1 MSLLRTFVVLLSI
14 VLSLAVCMRPKD
26 SQTVETEP
34 TVGEAQ
40 TPASSNSSNSL
51 SPPPVLQIDTGGHKG
66 LIMDMAFTPDGRY
79 LISAGENK
87 LIRVWELETGR
98 SVRILRDSLGAGGEG
113 KILAMALSPDGQWL
127 AVGGLFDGTSDEK
140 TAVRLYDFVNG
151 QLKAQLKGHTS
162 AVLALGFSSDSRLLV
177 SGGFDETAILWDVT
191 SQQRLHT
198 LSGHTGHIY
207 VAAITKDNQRVVTGS
222 SDQTLRLWQV
232 EDGVPLATLE
242 GHTDEVVA
250 MAISPRDGI
259 IVSSTWEDSIHLWDG
274 YTGDYIKILAN
285 SEVNANR
292 LAFSPNGRYLVSCT
306 ADGLD
311 SNCHVWAYPSGKK
324 VVTYQGHDN
333 IVQTTTVS
341 PDGQWVA
348 TSGGESNEIHLWSL
362 REGKLLQR
370 LRGLGGKTFSVGIS
384 KDGKALAWGKSVDNQ
399 SINQNQRGPLEYS
412 LAFPTTD
419 RPLGVPKAVLENE
432 GTGSLQQTDMGT
444 TPKPV
449 KAGTGSA
456 LSRGASI
463 NSTISQPSH
472 SQPSQLSTQKG
483 VEDFRRAQDKWNNW
497 SLGIQHGTGR
507 WYQSILEI
515 RHQGRTVANI
525 ERGATS
531 GYVHS
536 AYTFTPDGQRI
547 ISGGLNGVLSAY
559 NREGKKL
566 GDYVGHTMEV
576 MAVVVSPD
584 GRLLISGSADQTVR
598 VWNLESRENLLTL
611 FHGADGE
618 WVAWTPTGHYTASL
632 NGAKMVDWYF
642 SRGENKA
649 VDSVTADQLRQ
660 QLYRPDIIT
669 NVVLL
674 GSVEEAIAKAGNT
687 DFNPEQLASR

>member
-1 MSLLRTFVVLLSI
+1 MNLLRTIILLTI
-14 VLSLAVCMRPKD
+14 VLSLMACVQPKVP
-26 SQTVETEP
+26 QMVATGP
-34 TVGEAQ
+34 TFGEAQ
-40 TPASSNSSNSL
+40 TPAPSNSSS
-51 SPPPVLQIDTGGHKG
+51 PPVLQIDTGGHKG

-98 SVRILRDSLGAGGEG
+98 SVRILRESLGAGSEG

-127 AVGGLFDGTSDEK
+127 AVGGLFDGSGDEK
-140 TAVRLYDFVNG
+140 TAIRLYDFVNG
-151 QLKAQLKGHTS
+151 QLKAQLKGHTG
-162 AVLALGFSSDSRLLV
+162 AVLALGFSHDSSLLV

-207 VAAITKDNQRVVTGS
+207 AAAITKDNQRVVTGS

-232 EDGVPLATLE
+232 QDGELVATLE

-250 MAISPRDGI
+250 MAISPRDGT
-259 IVSSTWEDSIHLWDG
+259 IVSSSWEDSIHLWDG
-274 YTGDYIKILAN
+274 QTGDYIKILAN

-292 LAFSPNGRYLVSCT
+292 LAFSPDGRYLVSCT

-311 SNCHVWAYPSGKK
+311 SYCHVWSYPSGKK

-333 IVQTTTVS
+333 IVQTTVVS

-362 REGKLLQR
+362 REGKLLKR

-384 KDGKALAWGKSVDNQ
+384 KDGKALAWGKSLDNQ

-412 LAFPTTD
+412 FAFPTSD
-419 RPLGVPKAVLENE
+419 RPLGAPKALLENG
-432 GTGSLQQTDMGT
+432 GTGSLQKTDMEA
-444 TPKPV
+444 TPKPVLV

-456 LSRGASI
+456 RSRGASI
-463 NSTISQPSH
+463 NPAI

-483 VEDFRRAQDKWNNW
+483 VEENFLRAQDKWNNW
-497 SLGIQHGTGR
+497 SLGIQHGAGR

-525 ERGATS
+525 ERSATS
-531 GYVHS
+531 GYVHN

-547 ISGGLNGVLSAY
+547 ISGGMNGVLSAY

-598 VWNLESRENLLTL
+598 VWNVESRENLLTL
-611 FHGADGE
+611 FYGADGE

-632 NGAKMVDWYF
+632 NGAHMVDWYF
-642 SRGENKA
+642 TRGADKA
-649 VDSVTADQLRQ
+649 VDSATAAQLRAHF
-660 QLYRPDIIT
+660 YRPDIIT
-669 NVVLL
+669 DVVLL

-687 DFNPEQLASR
+687 DFNLEQLASR